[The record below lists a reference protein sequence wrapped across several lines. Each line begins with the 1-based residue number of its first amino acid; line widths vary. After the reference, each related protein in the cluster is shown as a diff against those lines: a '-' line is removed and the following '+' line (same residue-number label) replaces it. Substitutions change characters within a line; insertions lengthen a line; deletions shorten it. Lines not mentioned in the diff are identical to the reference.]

1 MNISDLQYIESVD
14 ASEVQ
19 GAGKYKDYHKKYNK
33 KYSYKKAGAVADA
46 DAQAFGDKT
55 FAATNTSVVADSDAG
70 VSLSS
75 SSSEAFAKTKYYDHH

>member
-19 GAGKYKDYHKKYNK
+19 GAGKYDKYKKRDK

-46 DAQAFGDKT
+46 GATAFGDKT
-55 FAATNTSVVADSDAG
+55 FALTDTFALADADEGFSTSGSKSVAY
-70 VSLSS
+70 
-75 SSSEAFAKTKYYDHH
+75 AKTKYYDYH

>member
-1 MNISDLQYIESVD
+1 MNISDLQYIQSVD

-19 GAGKYKDYHKKYNK
+19 GAGKYKDYYKKYK

-55 FAATNTSVVADSDAG
+55 FALTDTSVVADSDAG
-70 VSLSS
+70 FSGSS
-75 SSSEAFAKTKYYDHH
+75 SKSVAFSTTKYEDYH

>member
-1 MNISDLQYIESVD
+1 MKISDLQYIESVD

-19 GAGKYKDYHKKYNK
+19 GAGKYKDYYKKYK

-55 FAATNTSVVADSDAG
+55 FAETTTSIVADSDDG
-70 VSLSS
+70 FSGSS
-75 SSSEAFAKTKYYDHH
+75 SSSVAFAKTKYYDYH